1 MIQKMLRYGRVTKF
15 LPYVRGLGALR
26 GLYELVLPESELK
39 LRVDDFD
46 GDLKLDVDVR
56 EYMGFNVW
64 HRPTSFEKH
73 ERNLFCGAIVKGCTV
88 LDVGANVGIY
98 TLLAAKRG
106 AKVFAVEA
114 DPQNVEV
121 LKQHVHLNG
130 FDDRVTIIHM
140 AAAAKEGTVTLFRN
154 PSNSGGSSI
163 FQGVNPTVV
172 PSNTIDSLNLPPI
185 DVCKM
190 DIEGAEMIALR
201 GMNVTMQRSPNMKML
216 IEYNKGL
223 GQSDGMM
230 DFISA
235 RFASV
240 YTTGKPGF
248 RVKEPLP
255 AGQKLPAFC
264 NLWAYG
270 QHGRHAAAWS
280 TGSDK

>member
-73 ERNLFCGAIVKGCTV
+73 ERSLFCGAIVKGCTV

-106 AKVFAVEA
+106 AKVFAIEA
-114 DPQNVEV
+114 DPRNVEV
-121 LKQHVHLNG
+121 LRHHVHLNG
-130 FDDRVTIIHM
+130 FDDRVAIFHM
-140 AAAAKEGTVTLFRN
+140 AAAAKEARVTLFRN
-154 PSNSGGSSI
+154 PSNCGGSSI
-163 FQGVNPTVV
+163 FRGVEPVSV
-172 PSNTIDSLNLPPI
+172 MSNTIDSLNLPPI
-185 DVCKM
+185 DVCKI
-190 DIEGAEMIALR
+190 DIEGAEMMALL
-201 GMNVTMQRSPNMKML
+201 GMNMTMRQSPNMKML

-223 GQSDGMM
+223 GQTDGMM
-230 DFISA
+230 EFICA

-240 YTTGKPGF
+240 HVTGKARF
-248 RVKEPLP
+248 RSKGPL
-255 AGQKLPAFC
+255 AATEKLPSFC
-264 NLWAYG
+264 NLWASSPPGLYG
-270 QHGRHAAAWS
+270 AA
-280 TGSDK
+280 